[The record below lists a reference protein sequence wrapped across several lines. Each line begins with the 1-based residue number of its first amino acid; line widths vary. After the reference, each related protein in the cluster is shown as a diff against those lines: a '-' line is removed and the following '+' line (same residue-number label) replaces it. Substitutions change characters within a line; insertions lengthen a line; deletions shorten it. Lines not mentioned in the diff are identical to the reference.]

1 MSLTERSTELDPI
14 TLEVL
19 RNKFDDITEEME
31 DALIRSAHSM
41 IVREAKDAATAIF
54 DATAQQIAQATGN
67 PMHLGM
73 IIPAVETFVRAF
85 PTMADG
91 DVYLLN
97 DPFSGGTHLPD
108 FVLSVPVIV
117 DGEVIALVTA
127 IAHAQDIGGR
137 SPGGFPADATEV
149 FQEGLRVRPIK
160 LYDAG
165 LVNQTLLDI
174 IAANVRVPDTVIGDL
189 YAQLAACHVGRE
201 RMIELVARYGKRTVL
216 AAMARTLDDAE
227 LLTRATIETIPDGTY
242 SFSDY
247 LDHDGID
254 LEHRVML
261 RATVTVHGSDLIVDL
276 TGSSPQVR
284 GPINC
289 VPASSLAAI
298 YYVVKAIGGP
308 DVPNNAGCYRPI
320 TTVLPLGSVVNAVM
334 PAAVSSRGVVC
345 CRIVDCVLG
354 ALAAA
359 VPERVIAASS
369 GLPIAF
375 HMGGLDPA
383 TGRTYVAPEVGGGG
397 MGARA
402 TKDGLEAISTDVVN
416 SRNVPIEVIE
426 IDIPA
431 RINYYRLRNDSGG
444 PGRFRGGLGLEK
456 EYEVLRGEMRVSLRT
471 ERHVTAPYGLYGGGP
486 GAQTEYQV
494 VLADGSVVDVPSKA
508 ELVLRTGDHIR
519 FGSAGGGGFGDPLVR
534 EPAAV
539 LRDVL
544 DGKVTT
550 SSAANSYGVV
560 TDGDAV
566 DESATEELRSRFAA
580 ERGPIVWTYDRGPMG
595 RE

>member
-1 MSLTERSTELDPI
+1 
-14 TLEVL
+14 VL
-19 RNKFDDITEEME
+19 RNKFEDITEEME
-31 DALIRSAHSM
+31 EALIRSAHSM

-54 DATAQQIAQATGN
+54 DAAGQQIAQATGN

-73 IIPAVETFVRAF
+73 IIPAVETFVRVF
-85 PTMADG
+85 SPMAEG

-108 FVLSVPVIV
+108 FVLTIPVMV
-117 DGEVIALVTA
+117 AGEVIALVTA

-149 FQEGLRVRPIK
+149 FQEGLRLRPVK

-165 LVNQTLLDI
+165 FVNQTVLDV
-174 IAANVRVPDTVIGDL
+174 IAANVRVPETVIGDL

-201 RMIELVARYGKRTVL
+201 RLLELVARYSNRTVR

-227 LLTRATIETIPDGTY
+227 RLTRATIESIPDGEY
-242 SFSDY
+242 SFADY

-254 LEHRVML
+254 LDRLVTL
-261 RATVTVHGSDLIVDL
+261 KATVTVSGSNLTVDM

-284 GPINC
+284 GPVNC

-320 TTVLPLGSVVNAVM
+320 TTVLPLGSVVNATM
-334 PAAVSSRGVVC
+334 PAAVSSRGVLC

-354 ALAAA
+354 ALAQA

-375 HMGGLDPA
+375 HMGGIDPA

-397 MGARA
+397 MGARFS
-402 TKDGLEAISTDVVN
+402 KDGLEAISTDVVN
-416 SRNVPIEVIE
+416 SRNVPVEVIE
-426 IDIPA
+426 MDIPV

-444 PGRFRGGLGLEK
+444 VGRFRGGLGLEK
-456 EYEVLRGEMRVSLRT
+456 EYQVLRGDMRVSLRT

-486 GAQTEYQV
+486 GVQTQYGIA
-494 VLADGSVVDVPSKA
+494 LADGSASNVRSKA
-508 ELVLRTGDHIR
+508 EVVLRPGDRIR
-519 FGSAGGGGFGDPLVR
+519 FGSAGGGGYGDPFER
-534 EPAAV
+534 EASAV

-544 DGKVTT
+544 DEKVSR
-550 SSAANSYGVV
+550 SSARNAYGVV
-560 TDGDAV
+560 IVGDKV
-566 DESATEELRSRFAA
+566 DEPATGALRSEMVAA
-580 ERGPIVWTYDRGPMG
+580 RGPITWTYDRGPLG
-595 RE
+595 QE